1 MVITTLGNCQTM
13 ALCRYIRILK
23 PGADV
28 KFCTSNFIV
37 RSHLFSRNREM
48 FGDQVDHVIED
59 MHEQKQR
66 LTRSDFVLYQAMKLI
81 PAGAHELTQAGLR
94 DTNQQHPDMN
104 MLSVTSFK
112 YNDDDPSLFEG
123 MLTREHKNNVDIRA
137 TDIINKH
144 PGKINGKGVKY
155 PGTFDHPNAF
165 YFLEVMREIC
175 TRWDWDYYSDE
186 QYEQLIEQGY
196 PFG

>member
-1 MVITTLGNCQTM
+1 MIITTLGNCQTM

-28 KFCTSNFIV
+28 KFCS
-37 RSHLFSRNREM
+37 SLFRWHTGRNW
-48 FGDQVDHVIED
+48 FLDQVDHVIQP
-59 MHEQKQR
+59 MAQQKRR
-66 LTRSDFVLYQAMKLI
+66 LITSDFVLYQALSLKV
-81 PAGAHELTQAGLR
+81 AGDKQLTQAGLHE
-94 DTNQQHPDMN
+94 TGQQN
-104 MLSVTSFK
+104 VTQRQLSVTSFVLADK
-112 YNDDDPSLFEG
+112 DPAGTFEG
-123 MLTREHKNNVDIRA
+123 MLTREHNNNIDIRA

-144 PGKINGKGVKY
+144 PSKIRSFNQPKG
-155 PGTFDHPNAF
+155 DHPNAF

-186 QYEQLIEQGY
+186 QYQTLLEEGY

>member
-28 KFCTSNFIV
+28 KFCSSLFNWSTNRDLFI
-37 RSHLFSRNREM
+37 
-48 FGDQVDHVIED
+48 DQVDHVIQP
-59 MHEQKQR
+59 MAQQKRR
-66 LTRSDFVLYQAMKLI
+66 LIKSDFVLYQALSLKA
-81 PAGAHELTQAGLR
+81 AGGKQLTQAGLHE
-94 DTNQQHPDMN
+94 TGQQN
-104 MLSVTSFK
+104 VTQRQLSMTSFVLK
-112 YNDDDPSLFEG
+112 DEDRAGTFEG
-123 MLTREHKNNVDIRA
+123 MLTREHKNNIDIRA

-144 PGKINGKGVKY
+144 PGKIRSFNQPHGN
-155 PGTFDHPNAF
+155 HPNAF

-175 TRWDWDYYSDE
+175 TRWDWDYYTDE
-186 QYEQLIEQGY
+186 QYQTLLEEGY